1 MTVRVVFNTK
11 LAARWLLHLIVTAAA
26 AAALIL
32 GISKPGF
39 LSVSWPERVGLL
51 VVGVAGG
58 ICGLWFVTATEIERA
73 QRHMEG
79 REPLNDKEFGRRFFS
94 PQQAEIAAKLRVIM
108 ARHIP
113 IELSRLNP
121 DDRIV
126 EDIRMDALDSM
137 ATAEFVLEIEKE
149 FGISIPD
156 AAAARMRTLRDVAE
170 FVSQTKKNTVA

>member
-1 MTVRVVFNTK
+1 MAVRGVFNIK
-11 LAARWLLHLIVTAAA
+11 LAGRSLLQLILILASATAV
-26 AAALIL
+26 IL

-39 LSVSWPERVGLL
+39 LSLSWPERIGLL
-51 VVGVAGG
+51 VLGITAGVCAVR
-58 ICGLWFVTATEIERA
+58 LAEVNEKERG

-79 REPLNDKEFGRRFFS
+79 REPLSDADFGRRFFS

-113 IELSRLNP
+113 IDLSRLNP

-137 ATAEFVLEIEKE
+137 ATVEFILEIEKE

-156 AAAARMRTLRDVAE
+156 TAAETMRTLRDVAQ
-170 FVSQTKKNTVA
+170 FVSQAKKDTVP

>member
-1 MTVRVVFNTK
+1 VRGVFNIK
-11 LAARWLLHLIVTAAA
+11 LAWRSLLQLILILASAAA
-26 AAALIL
+26 FIL

-39 LSVSWPERVGLL
+39 LPLSWPERIGLL
-51 VVGVAGG
+51 VVGVTGG
-58 ICGLWFVTATEIERA
+58 VCAVRLAEVNEKERA

-79 REPLNDKEFGRRFFS
+79 REPLSDADFGRQFFS

-113 IELSRLNP
+113 VDLSRLNP

-126 EDIRMDALDSM
+126 ADIRMDALDSM
-137 ATAEFVLEIEKE
+137 ATVEFILEIEKE

-156 AAAARMRTLRDVAE
+156 TAAETMRTLRDVAQ
-170 FVSQTKKNTVA
+170 FVSQAKKDTVA

>member
-1 MTVRVVFNTK
+1 M
-11 LAARWLLHLIVTAAA
+11 
-26 AAALIL
+26 
-32 GISKPGF
+32 
-39 LSVSWPERVGLL
+39 
-51 VVGVAGG
+51 
-58 ICGLWFVTATEIERA
+58 
-73 QRHMEG
+73 
-79 REPLNDKEFGRRFFS
+79 NDKEFGRRFFS

-137 ATAEFVLEIEKE
+137 DTVEFVLEIEKE

-156 AAAARMRTLRDVAE
+156 AAVARMRTLRDVAE

>member
-1 MTVRVVFNTK
+1 MRVVFNTK
-11 LAARWLLHLIVTAAA
+11 LAARWLLHLIVTAASA
-26 AAALIL
+26 VALIL

-39 LSVSWPERVGLL
+39 LSLSWSECFGLL

-58 ICGLWFVTATEIERA
+58 TCAVRLATANEKERA

-79 REPLNDKEFGRRFFS
+79 REPLNNEDFGRRFFS
-94 PQQAEIAAKLRVIM
+94 PQLADIAAKLRVIM

-113 IELSRLNP
+113 IDLSRLNP

-137 ATAEFVLEIEKE
+137 ATVEFILEIEKE

-156 AAAARMRTLRDVAE
+156 ADAARMRTLRDVTE
-170 FVSQTKKNTVA
+170 FVSQTKKNTVV